1 MKIQNKTSII
11 ENKSNDIYIYG
22 DISDWENS
30 PTSLLDILQEI
41 DKEQPVNLYIASYG
55 GDVNCGLA
63 MYNELKKLKDLTVH
77 IQGFCFSIATVIAMA
92 SEKIVMEKGSLFLIH
107 KPLCMTYGNA
117 DDLKQTIETLDKTEE
132 SILDI
137 YESFSNISRDELKEV
152 MKNEKAM
159 NGQEASAIFK
169 NIVVEEDTMHAKK
182 ILKEILN
189 LIEEKKTQAR
199 VLNSTGKVE
208 EAKEILNEIKKLR
221 VQEENLR
228 ELEELEKLEVLNNGT
243 VIEDKGDIKVGKKV
257 EKTEEEKEREI
268 ENRFLDY
275 VKSGK
280 VEFTNEMKESI
291 DKDGGLIVPK
301 DISTK
306 INERKR
312 ELNSLKK
319 YVRVEK
325 VNTLTGSRVIEK
337 NADSVPFASIEEG
350 GLFTDVANP
359 EFETVDYKVVKY
371 GGVLDVTREL
381 LEDTKE
387 NIKNY
392 LVNWIAKKEVAT
404 ENKAILTV
412 ADTIATT
419 PVAIRTYD
427 DIKTILNTKIDPALL
442 DKTVIL
448 TNQSG
453 YNWLDTLKDKQ
464 DRYLLKDH
472 ITDPNVKTL
481 EGKYTVIVVTDKV
494 LPVKAKKVPFYIGA
508 LDEAITHFEREGR
521 SIEMTEFVKWANDK
535 ISIKSRMRFDTKAFD
550 KEALVKGEFTQA

>member
-1 MKIQNKTSII
+1 
-11 ENKSNDIYIYG
+11 
-22 DISDWENS
+22 
-30 PTSLLDILQEI
+30 
-41 DKEQPVNLYIASYG
+41 
-55 GDVNCGLA
+55 
-63 MYNELKKLKDLTVH
+63 
-77 IQGFCFSIATVIAMA
+77 
-92 SEKIVMEKGSLFLIH
+92 
-107 KPLCMTYGNA
+107 MT
-117 DDLKQTIETLDKTEE
+117 
-132 SILDI
+132 
-137 YESFSNISRDELKEV
+137 
-152 MKNEKAM
+152 
-159 NGQEASAIFK
+159 
-169 NIVVEEDTMHAKK
+169 
-182 ILKEILN
+182 LKEILN
-189 LIEEKKTQAR
+189 LIEGKKTQAR

-208 EAKEILNEIKKLR
+208 EAKEILNEIKNLR

-243 VIEDKGDIKVGKKV
+243 VIEDKGNIKVGKTV

-280 VEFTNEMKESI
+280 VEFTNEMKESV

-312 ELNSLKK
+312 ELNSLKE

-350 GLFTDVANP
+350 GLFTDVGNP
-359 EFETVDYKVVKY
+359 EFENIEYKVVKY
-371 GGVLDVTREL
+371 GGILKVTREL

-392 LVNWIAKKEVAT
+392 LVNWLAKKEVAT

-419 PVAIRTYD
+419 PVAIKNYD

-448 TNQSG
+448 TNQTG

-464 DRYLLKDH
+464 DRYILKDH

-481 EGKYTVIVVTDKV
+481 EGKYTVVVVTDKV

-508 LDEAITHFEREGR
+508 LEEAITHFEREGR
-521 SIEMTEFVKWANDK
+521 TIETNGLGLGWEYDK
-535 ISIKSRMRFDTKAFD
+535 VDIKTRMRFDTKAFD

>member
-1 MKIQNKTSII
+1 
-11 ENKSNDIYIYG
+11 
-22 DISDWENS
+22 
-30 PTSLLDILQEI
+30 
-41 DKEQPVNLYIASYG
+41 
-55 GDVNCGLA
+55 
-63 MYNELKKLKDLTVH
+63 
-77 IQGFCFSIATVIAMA
+77 
-92 SEKIVMEKGSLFLIH
+92 
-107 KPLCMTYGNA
+107 MT
-117 DDLKQTIETLDKTEE
+117 
-132 SILDI
+132 
-137 YESFSNISRDELKEV
+137 LKE
-152 MKNEKAM
+152 
-159 NGQEASAIFK
+159 
-169 NIVVEEDTMHAKK
+169 
-182 ILKEILN
+182 LLN
-189 LIEEKKTQAR
+189 LIETKKEQAK
-199 VLNSTGKVE
+199 VLNSTGKGE
-208 EAKEILNEIKKLR
+208 EAKAILNEIKELR
-221 VQEENLR
+221 VQVDNLV
-228 ELEELEKLEVLNNGT
+228 ELEELEKDEVLKKGT
-243 VIEDKGDIKVGKKV
+243 VIEDKGGIKIGETI
-257 EKTEEEKEREI
+257 EKSEEEKEREI
-268 ENRFLDY
+268 ENKFLDY

-280 VEFTNEMKESI
+280 IEITNEMKESV

-350 GLFTDVANP
+350 RLFTDVGNP

-392 LVNWIAKKEVAT
+392 LVNWLAKKEVAT

-419 PVAIRTYD
+419 PVAIKTYD

-442 DKTVIL
+442 SKTVIL
-448 TNQSG
+448 TNQTG
-453 YNWLDTLKDKQ
+453 YNWLDTLKDKN
-464 DRYLLKDH
+464 DRYILKDH

-481 EGKYTVIVVTDKV
+481 EGKYTVVVVTDKV
-494 LPVKAKKVPFYIGA
+494 LPVKTKKVPFYIGA

-521 SIEMTEFVKWANDK
+521 TIEMTDLVKWVNDK

>member
-1 MKIQNKTSII
+1 
-11 ENKSNDIYIYG
+11 
-22 DISDWENS
+22 
-30 PTSLLDILQEI
+30 
-41 DKEQPVNLYIASYG
+41 
-55 GDVNCGLA
+55 
-63 MYNELKKLKDLTVH
+63 
-77 IQGFCFSIATVIAMA
+77 
-92 SEKIVMEKGSLFLIH
+92 
-107 KPLCMTYGNA
+107 MT
-117 DDLKQTIETLDKTEE
+117 
-132 SILDI
+132 
-137 YESFSNISRDELKEV
+137 
-152 MKNEKAM
+152 
-159 NGQEASAIFK
+159 
-169 NIVVEEDTMHAKK
+169 
-182 ILKEILN
+182 LKEILN

-208 EAKEILNEIKKLR
+208 EAKEILNEIKNLR

-257 EKTEEEKEREI
+257 EKSEEEKEREI

-280 VEFTNEMKESI
+280 VEITNEMKESI

-312 ELNSLKK
+312 ELNSLKE

-337 NADSVPFASIEEG
+337 NADSVPFTSIEEG
-350 GLFTDVANP
+350 GLFTDVGNP
-359 EFETVDYKVVKY
+359 EFENIEYKVVKY
-371 GGVLDVTREL
+371 GGILKVTREL

-392 LVNWIAKKEVAT
+392 LINWIAKKEVAT

-419 PVAIRTYD
+419 PVAIKNYD

-448 TNQSG
+448 TNQTG

-464 DRYLLKDH
+464 DRYILKDH

-481 EGKYTVIVVTDKV
+481 EGKYTVVVVTDKV

-508 LDEAITHFEREGR
+508 LDEAITHFERENR
-521 SIEMTEFVKWANDK
+521 TIETNGLGSGWEYDK
-535 ISIKSRMRFDTKAFD
+535 IDIKTRMRFDTKAFD

>member
-1 MKIQNKTSII
+1 
-11 ENKSNDIYIYG
+11 
-22 DISDWENS
+22 
-30 PTSLLDILQEI
+30 
-41 DKEQPVNLYIASYG
+41 
-55 GDVNCGLA
+55 
-63 MYNELKKLKDLTVH
+63 
-77 IQGFCFSIATVIAMA
+77 
-92 SEKIVMEKGSLFLIH
+92 
-107 KPLCMTYGNA
+107 MT
-117 DDLKQTIETLDKTEE
+117 
-132 SILDI
+132 
-137 YESFSNISRDELKEV
+137 
-152 MKNEKAM
+152 
-159 NGQEASAIFK
+159 
-169 NIVVEEDTMHAKK
+169 
-182 ILKEILN
+182 LKEILN

-208 EAKEILNEIKKLR
+208 EAKEILNEIKNLR

-243 VIEDKGDIKVGKKV
+243 VIEDKGNIKVGKTV
-257 EKTEEEKEREI
+257 EKSEEEKEREI

-280 VEFTNEMKESI
+280 VEFTNEMKESV

-392 LVNWIAKKEVAT
+392 LVNWLAKKEVAT

-412 ADTIATT
+412 ADAIATT

-442 DKTVIL
+442 SKTVIL

-464 DRYLLKDH
+464 DRYILKDH
-472 ITDPNVKTL
+472 ITDPNVKTI

-521 SIEMTEFVKWANDK
+521 SIEMTDLVKWVNDK

>member
-1 MKIQNKTSII
+1 
-11 ENKSNDIYIYG
+11 
-22 DISDWENS
+22 
-30 PTSLLDILQEI
+30 
-41 DKEQPVNLYIASYG
+41 
-55 GDVNCGLA
+55 
-63 MYNELKKLKDLTVH
+63 
-77 IQGFCFSIATVIAMA
+77 
-92 SEKIVMEKGSLFLIH
+92 
-107 KPLCMTYGNA
+107 MT
-117 DDLKQTIETLDKTEE
+117 
-132 SILDI
+132 
-137 YESFSNISRDELKEV
+137 
-152 MKNEKAM
+152 
-159 NGQEASAIFK
+159 
-169 NIVVEEDTMHAKK
+169 
-182 ILKEILN
+182 LKEILN

-199 VLNSTGKVE
+199 ALNSTGKVE
-208 EAKEILNEIKKLR
+208 EAKEILNEIKNLR
-221 VQEENLR
+221 VQEKNLR

-243 VIEDKGDIKVGKKV
+243 VIEDKGNIKVGKTV

-280 VEFTNEMKESI
+280 VEFTNEMKESV

-312 ELNSLKK
+312 ELNSLKE

-350 GLFTDVANP
+350 GLFTDVGNP
-359 EFETVDYKVVKY
+359 EFENIEYKVVKY
-371 GGVLDVTREL
+371 GGILKVTREL

-392 LVNWIAKKEVAT
+392 LVNWLAKKEVAT

-419 PVAIRTYD
+419 PVAIKNYD

-448 TNQSG
+448 TNQTG

-464 DRYLLKDH
+464 DRYILKDH

-481 EGKYTVIVVTDKV
+481 EGKYTVVVVTDKV

-508 LDEAITHFEREGR
+508 LEEAITHFEREGR
-521 SIEMTEFVKWANDK
+521 TIETNGLGSGWEYDK
-535 ISIKSRMRFDTKAFD
+535 VDIKTRMRFDTKAFD

>member
-1 MKIQNKTSII
+1 
-11 ENKSNDIYIYG
+11 
-22 DISDWENS
+22 
-30 PTSLLDILQEI
+30 
-41 DKEQPVNLYIASYG
+41 
-55 GDVNCGLA
+55 
-63 MYNELKKLKDLTVH
+63 
-77 IQGFCFSIATVIAMA
+77 
-92 SEKIVMEKGSLFLIH
+92 
-107 KPLCMTYGNA
+107 MT
-117 DDLKQTIETLDKTEE
+117 
-132 SILDI
+132 
-137 YESFSNISRDELKEV
+137 
-152 MKNEKAM
+152 
-159 NGQEASAIFK
+159 
-169 NIVVEEDTMHAKK
+169 
-182 ILKEILN
+182 LKEILN

-208 EAKEILNEIKKLR
+208 EAKEILNEIKNLR

-280 VEFTNEMKESI
+280 VEFTNEMKESV

-392 LVNWIAKKEVAT
+392 LVNWLAKKEVAT

-442 DKTVIL
+442 SKTVIL

-464 DRYLLKDH
+464 DRYILKDH
-472 ITDPNVKTL
+472 ITDPNVKTI

-521 SIEMTEFVKWANDK
+521 SIEMTDLVKWVNDK

>member
-1 MKIQNKTSII
+1 
-11 ENKSNDIYIYG
+11 
-22 DISDWENS
+22 
-30 PTSLLDILQEI
+30 
-41 DKEQPVNLYIASYG
+41 
-55 GDVNCGLA
+55 
-63 MYNELKKLKDLTVH
+63 
-77 IQGFCFSIATVIAMA
+77 
-92 SEKIVMEKGSLFLIH
+92 
-107 KPLCMTYGNA
+107 MT
-117 DDLKQTIETLDKTEE
+117 
-132 SILDI
+132 
-137 YESFSNISRDELKEV
+137 
-152 MKNEKAM
+152 
-159 NGQEASAIFK
+159 
-169 NIVVEEDTMHAKK
+169 
-182 ILKEILN
+182 LKEILN

-208 EAKEILNEIKKLR
+208 EAKEILNEIKNLR

-243 VIEDKGDIKVGKKV
+243 VIEDKGDIKIGKKV
-257 EKTEEEKEREI
+257 EKTEEKVEKEI

-280 VEFTNEMKESI
+280 VEFTNEMKESV

-392 LVNWIAKKEVAT
+392 LVNWLAKKEVAT

-442 DKTVIL
+442 SKTVIL

-464 DRYLLKDH
+464 DRYILKDH

-521 SIEMTEFVKWANDK
+521 SIEMTDLVKWVNDK

>member
-1 MKIQNKTSII
+1 
-11 ENKSNDIYIYG
+11 
-22 DISDWENS
+22 
-30 PTSLLDILQEI
+30 
-41 DKEQPVNLYIASYG
+41 
-55 GDVNCGLA
+55 
-63 MYNELKKLKDLTVH
+63 
-77 IQGFCFSIATVIAMA
+77 
-92 SEKIVMEKGSLFLIH
+92 
-107 KPLCMTYGNA
+107 MT
-117 DDLKQTIETLDKTEE
+117 
-132 SILDI
+132 
-137 YESFSNISRDELKEV
+137 
-152 MKNEKAM
+152 
-159 NGQEASAIFK
+159 
-169 NIVVEEDTMHAKK
+169 
-182 ILKEILN
+182 LKEILN

-208 EAKEILNEIKKLR
+208 EAKELLNEIKNLR

-243 VIEDKGDIKVGKKV
+243 VIEDKGNIKVGKTV
-257 EKTEEEKEREI
+257 EKSEEEKEREI

-280 VEFTNEMKESI
+280 VEFTNEMKESV

-392 LVNWIAKKEVAT
+392 LVNWLAKKEVAT

-472 ITDPNVKTL
+472 ITDPNVKAL

-521 SIEMTEFVKWANDK
+521 TIEMTDLVKWANDK

>member
-1 MKIQNKTSII
+1 
-11 ENKSNDIYIYG
+11 
-22 DISDWENS
+22 
-30 PTSLLDILQEI
+30 
-41 DKEQPVNLYIASYG
+41 
-55 GDVNCGLA
+55 
-63 MYNELKKLKDLTVH
+63 
-77 IQGFCFSIATVIAMA
+77 
-92 SEKIVMEKGSLFLIH
+92 
-107 KPLCMTYGNA
+107 MT
-117 DDLKQTIETLDKTEE
+117 
-132 SILDI
+132 
-137 YESFSNISRDELKEV
+137 
-152 MKNEKAM
+152 
-159 NGQEASAIFK
+159 
-169 NIVVEEDTMHAKK
+169 
-182 ILKEILN
+182 LKEILN

>member
-1 MKIQNKTSII
+1 
-11 ENKSNDIYIYG
+11 
-22 DISDWENS
+22 
-30 PTSLLDILQEI
+30 
-41 DKEQPVNLYIASYG
+41 
-55 GDVNCGLA
+55 
-63 MYNELKKLKDLTVH
+63 
-77 IQGFCFSIATVIAMA
+77 
-92 SEKIVMEKGSLFLIH
+92 
-107 KPLCMTYGNA
+107 MT
-117 DDLKQTIETLDKTEE
+117 
-132 SILDI
+132 
-137 YESFSNISRDELKEV
+137 
-152 MKNEKAM
+152 
-159 NGQEASAIFK
+159 
-169 NIVVEEDTMHAKK
+169 
-182 ILKEILN
+182 LKEILN

-208 EAKEILNEIKKLR
+208 EAKEILNEIKNLR

-228 ELEELEKLEVLNNGT
+228 ELEELEKIEVLNNGT
-243 VIEDKGDIKVGKKV
+243 VIEDKGNIKVGKTV

-280 VEFTNEMKESI
+280 VEFTNEMKESV

-392 LVNWIAKKEVAT
+392 LVNWLAKKEVAT

-442 DKTVIL
+442 SKTVIL

-464 DRYLLKDH
+464 DRYILKDH
-472 ITDPNVKTL
+472 ITDPNVKTI

-521 SIEMTEFVKWANDK
+521 SIEMTDLVKWVNDK

>member
-1 MKIQNKTSII
+1 
-11 ENKSNDIYIYG
+11 
-22 DISDWENS
+22 
-30 PTSLLDILQEI
+30 
-41 DKEQPVNLYIASYG
+41 
-55 GDVNCGLA
+55 
-63 MYNELKKLKDLTVH
+63 
-77 IQGFCFSIATVIAMA
+77 
-92 SEKIVMEKGSLFLIH
+92 
-107 KPLCMTYGNA
+107 MT
-117 DDLKQTIETLDKTEE
+117 
-132 SILDI
+132 
-137 YESFSNISRDELKEV
+137 
-152 MKNEKAM
+152 
-159 NGQEASAIFK
+159 
-169 NIVVEEDTMHAKK
+169 
-182 ILKEILN
+182 LKEILN

-208 EAKEILNEIKKLR
+208 EAKEILNEIKNLR

-243 VIEDKGDIKVGKKV
+243 VIEDKGNIKVGKTV

-392 LVNWIAKKEVAT
+392 LVNWLAKKEVAT

-442 DKTVIL
+442 SKTVIL

-464 DRYLLKDH
+464 DRYILKDH

-494 LPVKAKKVPFYIGA
+494 LPVKAKKVPFYIGS

-521 SIEMTEFVKWANDK
+521 SIEMTDLVKWVNDK

>member
-1 MKIQNKTSII
+1 MN
-11 ENKSNDIYIYG
+11 
-22 DISDWENS
+22 
-30 PTSLLDILQEI
+30 
-41 DKEQPVNLYIASYG
+41 
-55 GDVNCGLA
+55 
-63 MYNELKKLKDLTVH
+63 
-77 IQGFCFSIATVIAMA
+77 
-92 SEKIVMEKGSLFLIH
+92 
-107 KPLCMTYGNA
+107 
-117 DDLKQTIETLDKTEE
+117 
-132 SILDI
+132 
-137 YESFSNISRDELKEV
+137 LKE
-152 MKNEKAM
+152 
-159 NGQEASAIFK
+159 
-169 NIVVEEDTMHAKK
+169 
-182 ILKEILN
+182 LLN
-189 LIEEKKTQAR
+189 LIEQKKQEAK
-199 VLNSTGKVE
+199 VLNSTGKGE
-208 EAKEILNEIKKLR
+208 EAKVILNEIKGLR
-221 VQEENLR
+221 VQVDNFV
-228 ELEELEKLEVLNNGT
+228 ELEELEKDGVLKKGT
-243 VIEDKGDIKVGKKV
+243 VIEDKGGIKIGKTI
-257 EKTEEEKEREI
+257 EKSEEEKEREI
-268 ENRFLDY
+268 ENKFLDY

-280 VEFTNEMKESI
+280 IEITNEMKESV

-350 GLFTDVANP
+350 GLFTDVGNP

-392 LVNWIAKKEVAT
+392 LVNWLAKKEVAT

-419 PVAIRTYD
+419 PVAIKTYD

-442 DKTVIL
+442 SKTVIL
-448 TNQSG
+448 TNQTG
-453 YNWLDTLKDKQ
+453 YNWLDTLKDKN
-464 DRYLLKDH
+464 DRYILKDH

-521 SIEMTEFVKWANDK
+521 SIEMTDLVKWVNDK

>member
-1 MKIQNKTSII
+1 
-11 ENKSNDIYIYG
+11 
-22 DISDWENS
+22 
-30 PTSLLDILQEI
+30 
-41 DKEQPVNLYIASYG
+41 
-55 GDVNCGLA
+55 
-63 MYNELKKLKDLTVH
+63 
-77 IQGFCFSIATVIAMA
+77 
-92 SEKIVMEKGSLFLIH
+92 
-107 KPLCMTYGNA
+107 MT
-117 DDLKQTIETLDKTEE
+117 
-132 SILDI
+132 
-137 YESFSNISRDELKEV
+137 
-152 MKNEKAM
+152 
-159 NGQEASAIFK
+159 
-169 NIVVEEDTMHAKK
+169 
-182 ILKEILN
+182 LKEILN

-208 EAKEILNEIKKLR
+208 EAKEILNEIKNLR

-243 VIEDKGDIKVGKKV
+243 VIEDKGNIKVGKTV

-280 VEFTNEMKESI
+280 VEFTNEMKESV

-312 ELNSLKK
+312 ELNSLKE

-337 NADSVPFASIEEG
+337 NADSVPFASVEEG
-350 GLFTDVANP
+350 GLFTDVGNP
-359 EFETVDYKVVKY
+359 EFENIEYKVVKY
-371 GGVLDVTREL
+371 GGILKVTREL

-392 LVNWIAKKEVAT
+392 LVNWLAKKEVAT

-419 PVAIRTYD
+419 PVAIKNYD

-448 TNQSG
+448 TNQTG

-464 DRYLLKDH
+464 DRYILKDH

-481 EGKYTVIVVTDKV
+481 EGKYTVVVVTDKV

-508 LDEAITHFEREGR
+508 LEEAITHFEREGR
-521 SIEMTEFVKWANDK
+521 TIETNGLGSGWEYDK
-535 ISIKSRMRFDTKAFD
+535 VDIKTRMRFDTKAFD

>member
-1 MKIQNKTSII
+1 
-11 ENKSNDIYIYG
+11 
-22 DISDWENS
+22 
-30 PTSLLDILQEI
+30 
-41 DKEQPVNLYIASYG
+41 
-55 GDVNCGLA
+55 
-63 MYNELKKLKDLTVH
+63 
-77 IQGFCFSIATVIAMA
+77 
-92 SEKIVMEKGSLFLIH
+92 
-107 KPLCMTYGNA
+107 MT
-117 DDLKQTIETLDKTEE
+117 
-132 SILDI
+132 
-137 YESFSNISRDELKEV
+137 LKE
-152 MKNEKAM
+152 
-159 NGQEASAIFK
+159 
-169 NIVVEEDTMHAKK
+169 
-182 ILKEILN
+182 LLN
-189 LIEEKKTQAR
+189 LIEQKKQEAK
-199 VLNSTGKVE
+199 VLNSTGKGE
-208 EAKEILNEIKKLR
+208 EAKVILNEIKELR
-221 VQEENLR
+221 VQVDNLV
-228 ELEELEKLEVLNNGT
+228 ELEELEKDEVLKKGT
-243 VIEDKGDIKVGKKV
+243 VIEDKGGIKIGGTI
-257 EKTEEEKEREI
+257 EKSEEEKEREI
-268 ENRFLDY
+268 ENKFLDY

-280 VEFTNEMKESI
+280 IEITNEMKESV

-350 GLFTDVANP
+350 GLFTDVGNP

-392 LVNWIAKKEVAT
+392 LVNWLAKKEVAT

-419 PVAIRTYD
+419 PVAIKTYD

-442 DKTVIL
+442 SKTVIL
-448 TNQSG
+448 TNQTG
-453 YNWLDTLKDKQ
+453 YNWLDTLKDKN
-464 DRYLLKDH
+464 DRYILKDH

-521 SIEMTEFVKWANDK
+521 SIEMTDLVKWVNDK

>member
-1 MKIQNKTSII
+1 
-11 ENKSNDIYIYG
+11 
-22 DISDWENS
+22 
-30 PTSLLDILQEI
+30 
-41 DKEQPVNLYIASYG
+41 
-55 GDVNCGLA
+55 
-63 MYNELKKLKDLTVH
+63 
-77 IQGFCFSIATVIAMA
+77 
-92 SEKIVMEKGSLFLIH
+92 
-107 KPLCMTYGNA
+107 MT
-117 DDLKQTIETLDKTEE
+117 
-132 SILDI
+132 
-137 YESFSNISRDELKEV
+137 
-152 MKNEKAM
+152 
-159 NGQEASAIFK
+159 
-169 NIVVEEDTMHAKK
+169 
-182 ILKEILN
+182 LKEILN

-208 EAKEILNEIKKLR
+208 EAKEILNEIKNLR

-243 VIEDKGDIKVGKKV
+243 VIEDKGNIKVGKTV
-257 EKTEEEKEREI
+257 EKSEEEKEREI

-280 VEFTNEMKESI
+280 VEITNEMKESV

-392 LVNWIAKKEVAT
+392 LVNWLAKKEVAT

-442 DKTVIL
+442 SKTVIL

-464 DRYLLKDH
+464 DRYILKDH
-472 ITDPNVKTL
+472 ITDPNVKTI

-521 SIEMTEFVKWANDK
+521 SIEMTDLVKWVNDK

>member
-1 MKIQNKTSII
+1 
-11 ENKSNDIYIYG
+11 
-22 DISDWENS
+22 
-30 PTSLLDILQEI
+30 
-41 DKEQPVNLYIASYG
+41 
-55 GDVNCGLA
+55 
-63 MYNELKKLKDLTVH
+63 
-77 IQGFCFSIATVIAMA
+77 
-92 SEKIVMEKGSLFLIH
+92 
-107 KPLCMTYGNA
+107 MT
-117 DDLKQTIETLDKTEE
+117 
-132 SILDI
+132 
-137 YESFSNISRDELKEV
+137 
-152 MKNEKAM
+152 
-159 NGQEASAIFK
+159 
-169 NIVVEEDTMHAKK
+169 
-182 ILKEILN
+182 LKEILN

-208 EAKEILNEIKKLR
+208 EAKELLNEIKNLR

-243 VIEDKGDIKVGKKV
+243 VIEDKGNIKVGKTV
-257 EKTEEEKEREI
+257 EKSEEEKEREI

-275 VKSGK
+275 VKSGRI
-280 VEFTNEMKESI
+280 EFTNEMKESV

-392 LVNWIAKKEVAT
+392 LVNWLAKKEVAT

-412 ADTIATT
+412 ADAMATT

-472 ITDPNVKTL
+472 ITDPNVKAL

-521 SIEMTEFVKWANDK
+521 TIEMTDLVKWANDK

>member
-1 MKIQNKTSII
+1 
-11 ENKSNDIYIYG
+11 
-22 DISDWENS
+22 
-30 PTSLLDILQEI
+30 
-41 DKEQPVNLYIASYG
+41 
-55 GDVNCGLA
+55 
-63 MYNELKKLKDLTVH
+63 
-77 IQGFCFSIATVIAMA
+77 
-92 SEKIVMEKGSLFLIH
+92 
-107 KPLCMTYGNA
+107 MT
-117 DDLKQTIETLDKTEE
+117 
-132 SILDI
+132 
-137 YESFSNISRDELKEV
+137 
-152 MKNEKAM
+152 
-159 NGQEASAIFK
+159 
-169 NIVVEEDTMHAKK
+169 
-182 ILKEILN
+182 LKEILN

-208 EAKEILNEIKKLR
+208 EAKEILNEIKNLR

-243 VIEDKGDIKVGKKV
+243 VIEDKGNIKVGKTV

-280 VEFTNEMKESI
+280 VEFTNEMKESV

-312 ELNSLKK
+312 ELNSLKE

-350 GLFTDVANP
+350 GLFTDVGNP
-359 EFETVDYKVVKY
+359 EFENIEYKVVKY
-371 GGVLDVTREL
+371 GGILKVTREL

-387 NIKNY
+387 NIENY
-392 LVNWIAKKEVAT
+392 LVNWLAKKEVAT

-419 PVAIRTYD
+419 PVAIKNYD

-448 TNQSG
+448 TNQTG

-464 DRYLLKDH
+464 DRYILKDH

-481 EGKYTVIVVTDKV
+481 EGKYTVVVVTDKV

-508 LDEAITHFEREGR
+508 LEEAITHFEREGR
-521 SIEMTEFVKWANDK
+521 TIETNGLGSGWEYDK
-535 ISIKSRMRFDTKAFD
+535 VDIKTRMRFDTKAFD

>member
-1 MKIQNKTSII
+1 
-11 ENKSNDIYIYG
+11 
-22 DISDWENS
+22 
-30 PTSLLDILQEI
+30 
-41 DKEQPVNLYIASYG
+41 
-55 GDVNCGLA
+55 
-63 MYNELKKLKDLTVH
+63 
-77 IQGFCFSIATVIAMA
+77 
-92 SEKIVMEKGSLFLIH
+92 
-107 KPLCMTYGNA
+107 MT
-117 DDLKQTIETLDKTEE
+117 
-132 SILDI
+132 
-137 YESFSNISRDELKEV
+137 
-152 MKNEKAM
+152 
-159 NGQEASAIFK
+159 
-169 NIVVEEDTMHAKK
+169 
-182 ILKEILN
+182 LKEILN
-189 LIEEKKTQAR
+189 LIEEKKNQAR

-208 EAKEILNEIKKLR
+208 EAKEILNEIKNLR
-221 VQEENLR
+221 VQEKNLR

-243 VIEDKGDIKVGKKV
+243 VIEDKGNIKVGKTV
-257 EKTEEEKEREI
+257 EKSEEEKEREI

-280 VEFTNEMKESI
+280 VEFTNEMKESV

-392 LVNWIAKKEVAT
+392 LVNWLAKKEVAT

-442 DKTVIL
+442 SKTVIL

-464 DRYLLKDH
+464 DRYILKDH
-472 ITDPNVKTL
+472 ITDPNVKTI

-521 SIEMTEFVKWANDK
+521 SIEMTDLVKWVNDK

>member
-1 MKIQNKTSII
+1 
-11 ENKSNDIYIYG
+11 
-22 DISDWENS
+22 
-30 PTSLLDILQEI
+30 
-41 DKEQPVNLYIASYG
+41 
-55 GDVNCGLA
+55 
-63 MYNELKKLKDLTVH
+63 
-77 IQGFCFSIATVIAMA
+77 
-92 SEKIVMEKGSLFLIH
+92 
-107 KPLCMTYGNA
+107 MT
-117 DDLKQTIETLDKTEE
+117 
-132 SILDI
+132 
-137 YESFSNISRDELKEV
+137 
-152 MKNEKAM
+152 
-159 NGQEASAIFK
+159 
-169 NIVVEEDTMHAKK
+169 
-182 ILKEILN
+182 LKEILN

-208 EAKEILNEIKKLR
+208 EAKEILNEIKNLR

-243 VIEDKGDIKVGKKV
+243 VIEDKGNIKVGKTV

-280 VEFTNEMKESI
+280 VEFTNETKESI

-392 LVNWIAKKEVAT
+392 LVNWLAKKEVAT

-442 DKTVIL
+442 SKTVIL

-464 DRYLLKDH
+464 DRYILKDH

-521 SIEMTEFVKWANDK
+521 SIEMTDLVKWVNDK

>member
-1 MKIQNKTSII
+1 
-11 ENKSNDIYIYG
+11 
-22 DISDWENS
+22 
-30 PTSLLDILQEI
+30 
-41 DKEQPVNLYIASYG
+41 
-55 GDVNCGLA
+55 
-63 MYNELKKLKDLTVH
+63 
-77 IQGFCFSIATVIAMA
+77 
-92 SEKIVMEKGSLFLIH
+92 
-107 KPLCMTYGNA
+107 MT
-117 DDLKQTIETLDKTEE
+117 
-132 SILDI
+132 
-137 YESFSNISRDELKEV
+137 LKE
-152 MKNEKAM
+152 
-159 NGQEASAIFK
+159 
-169 NIVVEEDTMHAKK
+169 
-182 ILKEILN
+182 LLN
-189 LIEEKKTQAR
+189 LIETKKEQAK
-199 VLNSTGKVE
+199 VLNSTGKGE
-208 EAKEILNEIKKLR
+208 EAKAILNEIKELR
-221 VQEENLR
+221 VQVDNLV
-228 ELEELEKLEVLNNGT
+228 ELEELEKDEVLKKGT
-243 VIEDKGDIKVGKKV
+243 VIEDKGGIKIGETI
-257 EKTEEEKEREI
+257 EKSEEEKEREI
-268 ENRFLDY
+268 ENKFLDY

-280 VEFTNEMKESI
+280 IEITNEMKESV

-350 GLFTDVANP
+350 GLFTDVGNP

-392 LVNWIAKKEVAT
+392 LVNWLAKKEVAT

-419 PVAIRTYD
+419 PVAIKTYD

-442 DKTVIL
+442 SKTVIL
-448 TNQSG
+448 TNQTG
-453 YNWLDTLKDKQ
+453 YNWLDTLKDKN
-464 DRYLLKDH
+464 DRYILKDH

-521 SIEMTEFVKWANDK
+521 SIEMTDLVKWVNDK

>member
-1 MKIQNKTSII
+1 
-11 ENKSNDIYIYG
+11 
-22 DISDWENS
+22 
-30 PTSLLDILQEI
+30 
-41 DKEQPVNLYIASYG
+41 
-55 GDVNCGLA
+55 
-63 MYNELKKLKDLTVH
+63 
-77 IQGFCFSIATVIAMA
+77 
-92 SEKIVMEKGSLFLIH
+92 
-107 KPLCMTYGNA
+107 MT
-117 DDLKQTIETLDKTEE
+117 
-132 SILDI
+132 
-137 YESFSNISRDELKEV
+137 
-152 MKNEKAM
+152 
-159 NGQEASAIFK
+159 
-169 NIVVEEDTMHAKK
+169 
-182 ILKEILN
+182 LKEILN

-208 EAKEILNEIKKLR
+208 EAKELLNEIKNLR

-243 VIEDKGDIKVGKKV
+243 VIEDKGNIKVGKTV
-257 EKTEEEKEREI
+257 EKSEEEKEREI

-280 VEFTNEMKESI
+280 VEFTNEMKESV

-392 LVNWIAKKEVAT
+392 LVNWLAKKEVAT

-442 DKTVIL
+442 SKTVIL

-464 DRYLLKDH
+464 DRYILKDH

-521 SIEMTEFVKWANDK
+521 SIEMTDLVKWVNDK

>member
-1 MKIQNKTSII
+1 MN
-11 ENKSNDIYIYG
+11 
-22 DISDWENS
+22 
-30 PTSLLDILQEI
+30 
-41 DKEQPVNLYIASYG
+41 
-55 GDVNCGLA
+55 
-63 MYNELKKLKDLTVH
+63 
-77 IQGFCFSIATVIAMA
+77 
-92 SEKIVMEKGSLFLIH
+92 
-107 KPLCMTYGNA
+107 
-117 DDLKQTIETLDKTEE
+117 
-132 SILDI
+132 
-137 YESFSNISRDELKEV
+137 LKE
-152 MKNEKAM
+152 
-159 NGQEASAIFK
+159 
-169 NIVVEEDTMHAKK
+169 
-182 ILKEILN
+182 LLN
-189 LIEEKKTQAR
+189 LIETKKEQAK
-199 VLNSTGKVE
+199 VLNSTGKGE
-208 EAKEILNEIKKLR
+208 EAKAILNEIKELR
-221 VQEENLR
+221 LQVENLA
-228 ELEELEKLEVLNNGT
+228 ELEELEKLNALKNGT
-243 VIEDKGDIKVGKKV
+243 VIEDKGGIKIGKTI
-257 EKTEEEKEREI
+257 EKSEEEKEREI
-268 ENRFLDY
+268 ENKFLDY

-280 VEFTNEMKESI
+280 IEITNEMKESV

-350 GLFTDVANP
+350 GLFTDVGNP

-392 LVNWIAKKEVAT
+392 LVNWLAKKEVAT

-419 PVAIRTYD
+419 PVAIKTYD

-442 DKTVIL
+442 SKTVIL
-448 TNQSG
+448 TNQTG
-453 YNWLDTLKDKQ
+453 YNWLDTLKDKE

-494 LPVKAKKVPFYIGA
+494 LPVKTKKVPFYIGA

-521 SIEMTEFVKWANDK
+521 SIEMTDLVKWVNDK

-550 KEALVKGEFTQA
+550 KEALVKGEFTQV

>member
-1 MKIQNKTSII
+1 
-11 ENKSNDIYIYG
+11 
-22 DISDWENS
+22 
-30 PTSLLDILQEI
+30 
-41 DKEQPVNLYIASYG
+41 
-55 GDVNCGLA
+55 
-63 MYNELKKLKDLTVH
+63 
-77 IQGFCFSIATVIAMA
+77 
-92 SEKIVMEKGSLFLIH
+92 
-107 KPLCMTYGNA
+107 MT
-117 DDLKQTIETLDKTEE
+117 
-132 SILDI
+132 
-137 YESFSNISRDELKEV
+137 
-152 MKNEKAM
+152 
-159 NGQEASAIFK
+159 
-169 NIVVEEDTMHAKK
+169 
-182 ILKEILN
+182 LKEILN

-208 EAKEILNEIKKLR
+208 EAKEILNEIKNLR

-228 ELEELEKLEVLNNGT
+228 ELEELEKIEVLNNGT
-243 VIEDKGDIKVGKKV
+243 VIEDKGNIKVGKTV

-280 VEFTNEMKESI
+280 VEFTNEMKESV

-392 LVNWIAKKEVAT
+392 LVNWLAKKEVAT

-442 DKTVIL
+442 SKTVIL

-453 YNWLDTLKDKQ
+453 YNWLDTLKDKE

-521 SIEMTEFVKWANDK
+521 SIEMTDLVKWVNDK

>member
-1 MKIQNKTSII
+1 
-11 ENKSNDIYIYG
+11 
-22 DISDWENS
+22 
-30 PTSLLDILQEI
+30 
-41 DKEQPVNLYIASYG
+41 
-55 GDVNCGLA
+55 
-63 MYNELKKLKDLTVH
+63 
-77 IQGFCFSIATVIAMA
+77 
-92 SEKIVMEKGSLFLIH
+92 
-107 KPLCMTYGNA
+107 MT
-117 DDLKQTIETLDKTEE
+117 
-132 SILDI
+132 
-137 YESFSNISRDELKEV
+137 
-152 MKNEKAM
+152 
-159 NGQEASAIFK
+159 
-169 NIVVEEDTMHAKK
+169 
-182 ILKEILN
+182 LKEILN

-208 EAKEILNEIKKLR
+208 EAKELLNEIKNLR

-228 ELEELEKLEVLNNGT
+228 ELEELEKLEALNNGT
-243 VIEDKGDIKVGKKV
+243 VIEDKGNIKVGKTV
-257 EKTEEEKEREI
+257 EKSEEEKEREI

-280 VEFTNEMKESI
+280 VEFTNEMKESV

-392 LVNWIAKKEVAT
+392 LVNWLAKKEVAT

-412 ADTIATT
+412 ADAIATT

-472 ITDPNVKTL
+472 ITDPNVKAL

-521 SIEMTEFVKWANDK
+521 TIEMTDLVKWANDK

>member
-1 MKIQNKTSII
+1 
-11 ENKSNDIYIYG
+11 
-22 DISDWENS
+22 
-30 PTSLLDILQEI
+30 
-41 DKEQPVNLYIASYG
+41 
-55 GDVNCGLA
+55 
-63 MYNELKKLKDLTVH
+63 
-77 IQGFCFSIATVIAMA
+77 
-92 SEKIVMEKGSLFLIH
+92 
-107 KPLCMTYGNA
+107 MT
-117 DDLKQTIETLDKTEE
+117 
-132 SILDI
+132 
-137 YESFSNISRDELKEV
+137 
-152 MKNEKAM
+152 
-159 NGQEASAIFK
+159 
-169 NIVVEEDTMHAKK
+169 
-182 ILKEILN
+182 LKEILN

-208 EAKEILNEIKKLR
+208 EAKEILNEIKNLR

-392 LVNWIAKKEVAT
+392 LVNWLAKKEVAT

-442 DKTVIL
+442 SKTVIL

-464 DRYLLKDH
+464 DRYILKDH
-472 ITDPNVKTL
+472 ITDPNVKTI

-494 LPVKAKKVPFYIGA
+494 LPVKAKRVPFYIGA

-521 SIEMTEFVKWANDK
+521 SIEMTDLVKWVNDK

>member
-1 MKIQNKTSII
+1 
-11 ENKSNDIYIYG
+11 
-22 DISDWENS
+22 
-30 PTSLLDILQEI
+30 
-41 DKEQPVNLYIASYG
+41 
-55 GDVNCGLA
+55 
-63 MYNELKKLKDLTVH
+63 
-77 IQGFCFSIATVIAMA
+77 
-92 SEKIVMEKGSLFLIH
+92 
-107 KPLCMTYGNA
+107 MT
-117 DDLKQTIETLDKTEE
+117 
-132 SILDI
+132 
-137 YESFSNISRDELKEV
+137 LKE
-152 MKNEKAM
+152 
-159 NGQEASAIFK
+159 
-169 NIVVEEDTMHAKK
+169 
-182 ILKEILN
+182 LLN
-189 LIEEKKTQAR
+189 LIEQKKQEAK
-199 VLNSTGKVE
+199 VLNSTGKGE
-208 EAKEILNEIKKLR
+208 EAKVILNEIKELR
-221 VQEENLR
+221 VQVDNLV
-228 ELEELEKLEVLNNGT
+228 ELEELEKDEVLKKGT
-243 VIEDKGDIKVGKKV
+243 VIEDKGGIKIGETI
-257 EKTEEEKEREI
+257 EKSEEEKEREI
-268 ENRFLDY
+268 ENKFLDY

-280 VEFTNEMKESI
+280 IEITNEMKESV

-350 GLFTDVANP
+350 GLFTDVGNP

-392 LVNWIAKKEVAT
+392 LVNWLAKKEVAT

-419 PVAIRTYD
+419 PVAIKTYD

-442 DKTVIL
+442 SKTIIL
-448 TNQSG
+448 TNQTG
-453 YNWLDTLKDKQ
+453 YNWLDTLKDKN
-464 DRYLLKDH
+464 DRYILKDH
-472 ITDPNVKTL
+472 ITDPNVKTV

-521 SIEMTEFVKWANDK
+521 SIEMTDLVKWVNDK

>member
-1 MKIQNKTSII
+1 
-11 ENKSNDIYIYG
+11 
-22 DISDWENS
+22 
-30 PTSLLDILQEI
+30 
-41 DKEQPVNLYIASYG
+41 
-55 GDVNCGLA
+55 
-63 MYNELKKLKDLTVH
+63 
-77 IQGFCFSIATVIAMA
+77 
-92 SEKIVMEKGSLFLIH
+92 
-107 KPLCMTYGNA
+107 MT
-117 DDLKQTIETLDKTEE
+117 
-132 SILDI
+132 
-137 YESFSNISRDELKEV
+137 
-152 MKNEKAM
+152 
-159 NGQEASAIFK
+159 
-169 NIVVEEDTMHAKK
+169 
-182 ILKEILN
+182 LKEILN

-208 EAKEILNEIKKLR
+208 EAKEILNEIKNLR

-275 VKSGK
+275 VKSGRI
-280 VEFTNEMKESI
+280 EFTNEMKESV

-392 LVNWIAKKEVAT
+392 LVNWLAKKEVAT

-442 DKTVIL
+442 SKTVIL

-464 DRYLLKDH
+464 DRYILKDH
-472 ITDPNVKTL
+472 ITDPNVKTI

-521 SIEMTEFVKWANDK
+521 SIEMTDLVKWVNDK

>member
-1 MKIQNKTSII
+1 
-11 ENKSNDIYIYG
+11 
-22 DISDWENS
+22 
-30 PTSLLDILQEI
+30 
-41 DKEQPVNLYIASYG
+41 
-55 GDVNCGLA
+55 
-63 MYNELKKLKDLTVH
+63 
-77 IQGFCFSIATVIAMA
+77 
-92 SEKIVMEKGSLFLIH
+92 
-107 KPLCMTYGNA
+107 MT
-117 DDLKQTIETLDKTEE
+117 
-132 SILDI
+132 
-137 YESFSNISRDELKEV
+137 
-152 MKNEKAM
+152 
-159 NGQEASAIFK
+159 
-169 NIVVEEDTMHAKK
+169 
-182 ILKEILN
+182 LKEILN

-208 EAKEILNEIKKLR
+208 EAKELLNEIKNLR

-243 VIEDKGDIKVGKKV
+243 VIEDKGNIKVGKTV
-257 EKTEEEKEREI
+257 EKSEEEKEREI

-275 VKSGK
+275 VKSGRI
-280 VEFTNEMKESI
+280 EFTNEMKESV

-392 LVNWIAKKEVAT
+392 LVNWLAKKEVAT

-412 ADTIATT
+412 ADAIATT

-472 ITDPNVKTL
+472 ITDPNVKAL

-521 SIEMTEFVKWANDK
+521 TIEMTDLVKWANDK

>member
-1 MKIQNKTSII
+1 
-11 ENKSNDIYIYG
+11 
-22 DISDWENS
+22 
-30 PTSLLDILQEI
+30 
-41 DKEQPVNLYIASYG
+41 
-55 GDVNCGLA
+55 
-63 MYNELKKLKDLTVH
+63 
-77 IQGFCFSIATVIAMA
+77 
-92 SEKIVMEKGSLFLIH
+92 
-107 KPLCMTYGNA
+107 MT
-117 DDLKQTIETLDKTEE
+117 
-132 SILDI
+132 
-137 YESFSNISRDELKEV
+137 
-152 MKNEKAM
+152 
-159 NGQEASAIFK
+159 
-169 NIVVEEDTMHAKK
+169 
-182 ILKEILN
+182 LKEILN

-208 EAKEILNEIKKLR
+208 EAKEILNEIKNLR

-243 VIEDKGDIKVGKKV
+243 VIEDKGNIKVGKTV
-257 EKTEEEKEREI
+257 EKSEEEKEREI

-280 VEFTNEMKESI
+280 VEFTNEMKESV

-392 LVNWIAKKEVAT
+392 LVNWLAKKEVAT

-412 ADTIATT
+412 ADAIATT

-472 ITDPNVKTL
+472 ITDPNVKAL

-521 SIEMTEFVKWANDK
+521 TIEMTDLVKWANDK

>member
-1 MKIQNKTSII
+1 
-11 ENKSNDIYIYG
+11 
-22 DISDWENS
+22 
-30 PTSLLDILQEI
+30 
-41 DKEQPVNLYIASYG
+41 
-55 GDVNCGLA
+55 
-63 MYNELKKLKDLTVH
+63 
-77 IQGFCFSIATVIAMA
+77 
-92 SEKIVMEKGSLFLIH
+92 
-107 KPLCMTYGNA
+107 MT
-117 DDLKQTIETLDKTEE
+117 
-132 SILDI
+132 
-137 YESFSNISRDELKEV
+137 
-152 MKNEKAM
+152 
-159 NGQEASAIFK
+159 
-169 NIVVEEDTMHAKK
+169 
-182 ILKEILN
+182 LKEILN
-189 LIEEKKTQAR
+189 LIEEKKIQAR

-208 EAKEILNEIKKLR
+208 EAKEILNEIKNLR

-228 ELEELEKLEVLNNGT
+228 ELEELEKVEVLNKGT
-243 VIEDKGDIKVGKKV
+243 VIEDKGGIKIGETI
-257 EKTEEEKEREI
+257 EKSEEEKEREI
-268 ENRFLDY
+268 EDKFLDY

-280 VEFTNEMKESI
+280 IEITNEMKESV

-306 INERKR
+306 ISERKR

-350 GLFTDVANP
+350 GLFTDVGNP

-371 GGVLDVTREL
+371 GGVLDITREL

-392 LVNWIAKKEVAT
+392 LVNWLAKKEVAT

-419 PVAIRTYD
+419 PVAIKTYD

-442 DKTVIL
+442 SKTIIL
-448 TNQSG
+448 TNQTG
-453 YNWLDTLKDKQ
+453 YNWLDTLKDKE

-481 EGKYTVIVVTDKV
+481 EGKYTVVVVTDKV

-521 SIEMTEFVKWANDK
+521 TIEMTDLVKWVNDK

>member
-1 MKIQNKTSII
+1 
-11 ENKSNDIYIYG
+11 
-22 DISDWENS
+22 
-30 PTSLLDILQEI
+30 
-41 DKEQPVNLYIASYG
+41 
-55 GDVNCGLA
+55 
-63 MYNELKKLKDLTVH
+63 
-77 IQGFCFSIATVIAMA
+77 
-92 SEKIVMEKGSLFLIH
+92 
-107 KPLCMTYGNA
+107 MT
-117 DDLKQTIETLDKTEE
+117 
-132 SILDI
+132 
-137 YESFSNISRDELKEV
+137 
-152 MKNEKAM
+152 
-159 NGQEASAIFK
+159 
-169 NIVVEEDTMHAKK
+169 
-182 ILKEILN
+182 LKEILN

-208 EAKEILNEIKKLR
+208 EAKEILNEIKNLR

-392 LVNWIAKKEVAT
+392 LVNWLAKKEVAT

-442 DKTVIL
+442 SKTVIL

-464 DRYLLKDH
+464 DRYILKDH
-472 ITDPNVKTL
+472 ITDPNVKTI

-521 SIEMTEFVKWANDK
+521 SIEMTDLVKWVNDK

>member
-1 MKIQNKTSII
+1 MNLNKMKST
-11 ENKSNDIYIYG
+11 
-22 DISDWENS
+22 DIS
-30 PTSLLDILQEI
+30 
-41 DKEQPVNLYIASYG
+41 
-55 GDVNCGLA
+55 
-63 MYNELKKLKDLTVH
+63 
-77 IQGFCFSIATVIAMA
+77 
-92 SEKIVMEKGSLFLIH
+92 
-107 KPLCMTYGNA
+107 
-117 DDLKQTIETLDKTEE
+117 
-132 SILDI
+132 
-137 YESFSNISRDELKEV
+137 
-152 MKNEKAM
+152 
-159 NGQEASAIFK
+159 
-169 NIVVEEDTMHAKK
+169 
-182 ILKEILN
+182 N
-189 LIEEKKTQAR
+189 LIEEKRLQAKAFH
-199 VLNSTGKVE
+199 SAGKKE
-208 EAKEILNEIKKLR
+208 EARAILDEIKDLR
-221 VQEENLR
+221 VQEQNAK
-228 ELEELEKLEVLNNGT
+228 ELEELEKLGVLNNGT
-243 VIEDKGDIKVGKKV
+243 VIEDKGGIKIGETI
-257 EKTEEEKEREI
+257 EKSEEEKEREI
-268 ENRFLDY
+268 ENKFLDY
-275 VKSGK
+275 VKSGDK
-280 VEFTNEMKESI
+280 EIVNEMKESA

-350 GLFTDVANP
+350 GLFTDVGNP

-371 GGVLDVTREL
+371 GGILKVTREL

-392 LVNWIAKKEVAT
+392 LVNWLAKKEVAT

-419 PVAIRTYD
+419 PVAIKTYD

-442 DKTVIL
+442 SKTIIL
-448 TNQSG
+448 TNQTG

-464 DRYLLKDH
+464 DRYILKDH

-521 SIEMTEFVKWANDK
+521 SVQMTDLVEWANDK

>member
-1 MKIQNKTSII
+1 
-11 ENKSNDIYIYG
+11 
-22 DISDWENS
+22 
-30 PTSLLDILQEI
+30 
-41 DKEQPVNLYIASYG
+41 
-55 GDVNCGLA
+55 
-63 MYNELKKLKDLTVH
+63 
-77 IQGFCFSIATVIAMA
+77 
-92 SEKIVMEKGSLFLIH
+92 
-107 KPLCMTYGNA
+107 MT
-117 DDLKQTIETLDKTEE
+117 
-132 SILDI
+132 
-137 YESFSNISRDELKEV
+137 LKE
-152 MKNEKAM
+152 
-159 NGQEASAIFK
+159 
-169 NIVVEEDTMHAKK
+169 
-182 ILKEILN
+182 LLN
-189 LIEEKKTQAR
+189 LIEQKKQEAK
-199 VLNSTGKVE
+199 VLNSTGKGE
-208 EAKEILNEIKKLR
+208 EAKVILNEIKELR
-221 VQEENLR
+221 VQVDNLV
-228 ELEELEKLEVLNNGT
+228 ELEELEKDEVLKKGT
-243 VIEDKGDIKVGKKV
+243 VIEDKGGIKIGETI
-257 EKTEEEKEREI
+257 EKSEEEKEREI
-268 ENRFLDY
+268 ENKFLDY

-280 VEFTNEMKESI
+280 IEITNEMKESV

-337 NADSVPFASIEEG
+337 NADSAPFTAIEEG
-350 GLFTDVANP
+350 GLFTDVGNP

-392 LVNWIAKKEVAT
+392 LVNWLAKKEVAT

-419 PVAIRTYD
+419 PVAIKTYD

-442 DKTVIL
+442 SKTVIL
-448 TNQSG
+448 TNQTG
-453 YNWLDTLKDKQ
+453 YNWLDTLKDKN
-464 DRYLLKDH
+464 DRYILKDH

-481 EGKYTVIVVTDKV
+481 EGKYTVVVVTDKV

-521 SIEMTEFVKWANDK
+521 SIEMTDLVKWVNDK

>member
-1 MKIQNKTSII
+1 
-11 ENKSNDIYIYG
+11 
-22 DISDWENS
+22 
-30 PTSLLDILQEI
+30 
-41 DKEQPVNLYIASYG
+41 
-55 GDVNCGLA
+55 
-63 MYNELKKLKDLTVH
+63 
-77 IQGFCFSIATVIAMA
+77 
-92 SEKIVMEKGSLFLIH
+92 
-107 KPLCMTYGNA
+107 MT
-117 DDLKQTIETLDKTEE
+117 
-132 SILDI
+132 
-137 YESFSNISRDELKEV
+137 
-152 MKNEKAM
+152 
-159 NGQEASAIFK
+159 
-169 NIVVEEDTMHAKK
+169 
-182 ILKEILN
+182 LKEILN

-208 EAKEILNEIKKLR
+208 EAKELLNEIKNLR

-243 VIEDKGDIKVGKKV
+243 VIEDKGNIKVGKTV
-257 EKTEEEKEREI
+257 EKSEEEKEREI

-280 VEFTNEMKESI
+280 VEFTNEMKESV

-312 ELNSLKK
+312 GLNSLKK

-350 GLFTDVANP
+350 GLFTDVGNP
-359 EFETVDYKVVKY
+359 EFENIEYKVVKY
-371 GGVLDVTREL
+371 GGILKVTREL

-392 LVNWIAKKEVAT
+392 LVNWLAKKEVAT

-419 PVAIRTYD
+419 PVAIKNYD

-448 TNQSG
+448 TNQTG

-464 DRYLLKDH
+464 DRYILKDH

-481 EGKYTVIVVTDKV
+481 EGKYTVVVVTDKV

-508 LDEAITHFEREGR
+508 LEEAITHFEREGR
-521 SIEMTEFVKWANDK
+521 TIETNGLGSGWEYDK
-535 ISIKSRMRFDTKAFD
+535 VDIKTRMRFDTKAFD

>member
-1 MKIQNKTSII
+1 
-11 ENKSNDIYIYG
+11 
-22 DISDWENS
+22 
-30 PTSLLDILQEI
+30 
-41 DKEQPVNLYIASYG
+41 
-55 GDVNCGLA
+55 
-63 MYNELKKLKDLTVH
+63 
-77 IQGFCFSIATVIAMA
+77 
-92 SEKIVMEKGSLFLIH
+92 
-107 KPLCMTYGNA
+107 MT
-117 DDLKQTIETLDKTEE
+117 
-132 SILDI
+132 
-137 YESFSNISRDELKEV
+137 
-152 MKNEKAM
+152 
-159 NGQEASAIFK
+159 
-169 NIVVEEDTMHAKK
+169 
-182 ILKEILN
+182 LKEILN

-208 EAKEILNEIKKLR
+208 EAKEILNEIKNLR

-243 VIEDKGDIKVGKKV
+243 VIEDKGNIKVGKTV

-275 VKSGK
+275 VKSGRI
-280 VEFTNEMKESI
+280 EFTNEMKESV

-392 LVNWIAKKEVAT
+392 LVNWLAKKEVAT

-442 DKTVIL
+442 SKTVIL

-464 DRYLLKDH
+464 DRYILKDH
-472 ITDPNVKTL
+472 ITDPNVKTI

-521 SIEMTEFVKWANDK
+521 SIEMTDLVKWVNDK

>member
-1 MKIQNKTSII
+1 
-11 ENKSNDIYIYG
+11 
-22 DISDWENS
+22 
-30 PTSLLDILQEI
+30 
-41 DKEQPVNLYIASYG
+41 
-55 GDVNCGLA
+55 
-63 MYNELKKLKDLTVH
+63 
-77 IQGFCFSIATVIAMA
+77 
-92 SEKIVMEKGSLFLIH
+92 
-107 KPLCMTYGNA
+107 MT
-117 DDLKQTIETLDKTEE
+117 
-132 SILDI
+132 
-137 YESFSNISRDELKEV
+137 LKE
-152 MKNEKAM
+152 
-159 NGQEASAIFK
+159 
-169 NIVVEEDTMHAKK
+169 
-182 ILKEILN
+182 LLN
-189 LIEEKKTQAR
+189 LIETKKEQAK
-199 VLNSTGKVE
+199 VLNSTGKGE
-208 EAKEILNEIKKLR
+208 EAKAILNEIKELR
-221 VQEENLR
+221 VQVDNLV
-228 ELEELEKLEVLNNGT
+228 ELEELEKDEVLKKGT
-243 VIEDKGDIKVGKKV
+243 VIEDKGGIKIGETI
-257 EKTEEEKEREI
+257 EKSEEEKEREI
-268 ENRFLDY
+268 ENKFLDY

-280 VEFTNEMKESI
+280 IEITNEMKESV

-337 NADSVPFASIEEG
+337 NADSVPFAAIEEG
-350 GLFTDVANP
+350 GLFTDVGNP

-392 LVNWIAKKEVAT
+392 LVNWLAKKEVAT

-419 PVAIRTYD
+419 PVAIKTYD

-442 DKTVIL
+442 SKTVIL
-448 TNQSG
+448 TNQTG
-453 YNWLDTLKDKQ
+453 YNWLDTLKDKN
-464 DRYLLKDH
+464 DRYILKDH

-521 SIEMTEFVKWANDK
+521 SIEMTDLVKWVNDK

>member
-1 MKIQNKTSII
+1 
-11 ENKSNDIYIYG
+11 
-22 DISDWENS
+22 
-30 PTSLLDILQEI
+30 
-41 DKEQPVNLYIASYG
+41 
-55 GDVNCGLA
+55 
-63 MYNELKKLKDLTVH
+63 
-77 IQGFCFSIATVIAMA
+77 
-92 SEKIVMEKGSLFLIH
+92 
-107 KPLCMTYGNA
+107 MT
-117 DDLKQTIETLDKTEE
+117 
-132 SILDI
+132 
-137 YESFSNISRDELKEV
+137 
-152 MKNEKAM
+152 
-159 NGQEASAIFK
+159 
-169 NIVVEEDTMHAKK
+169 
-182 ILKEILN
+182 LKEILN

-208 EAKEILNEIKKLR
+208 EAKEILNEIKNLR

-243 VIEDKGDIKVGKKV
+243 VIEDKGDIKIGKKV

-280 VEFTNEMKESI
+280 VEFTNEMKESV

-392 LVNWIAKKEVAT
+392 LVNWLAKKEVAT

-427 DIKTILNTKIDPALL
+427 HIKTILNTKIDPALL
-442 DKTVIL
+442 SKTVIL

-464 DRYLLKDH
+464 DRYILKDH
-472 ITDPNVKTL
+472 ITDPNVKTI

-521 SIEMTEFVKWANDK
+521 SIEMTDLVKWVNDK

>member
-1 MKIQNKTSII
+1 
-11 ENKSNDIYIYG
+11 
-22 DISDWENS
+22 
-30 PTSLLDILQEI
+30 
-41 DKEQPVNLYIASYG
+41 
-55 GDVNCGLA
+55 
-63 MYNELKKLKDLTVH
+63 
-77 IQGFCFSIATVIAMA
+77 
-92 SEKIVMEKGSLFLIH
+92 
-107 KPLCMTYGNA
+107 MT
-117 DDLKQTIETLDKTEE
+117 
-132 SILDI
+132 
-137 YESFSNISRDELKEV
+137 
-152 MKNEKAM
+152 
-159 NGQEASAIFK
+159 
-169 NIVVEEDTMHAKK
+169 
-182 ILKEILN
+182 LKEILN

-208 EAKEILNEIKKLR
+208 EAKEILNEIKNLR

-243 VIEDKGDIKVGKKV
+243 VIEDKGNIKVGKTV
-257 EKTEEEKEREI
+257 EKSEEEKEREI

-392 LVNWIAKKEVAT
+392 LVNWLAKKEVAT

-442 DKTVIL
+442 SKTVIL

-464 DRYLLKDH
+464 DRYILKDH

-521 SIEMTEFVKWANDK
+521 SIEMTDLVKWVNDK